1 MKALLIICLLGLTLS
16 NAFLTTEFSKSDI
29 KTIKSAKS
37 NTSNNAKNANSVD
50 AIESFFKGILS
61 GVGAGD
67 LTDSAACLNKKDADA
82 LYKYYLGLA
91 SAVGTSSPNNNVN
104 AARAYLLT
112 VGAINLK
119 KVSAQ
124 FTKCI
129 TASNDYSKV
138 KLALEVDPQSDDF
151 KKIFGDYV
159 VKNSL
164 FFFTVF
170 EKAYENF
177 LSGNFE
183 AAGLNFG
190 RFAASATNYAKR
202 SSA

>member
-37 NTSNNAKNANSVD
+37 DNSNNAKNVNSVD

-61 GVGAGD
+61 GVGAGG

-82 LYKYYLGLA
+82 LYKYYYGLA
-91 SAVGTSSPNNNVN
+91 SAVGTSSPINNVN
-104 AARAYLLT
+104 AARQYLLT
-112 VGAINLK
+112 VGANNLK
-119 KVSAQ
+119 KLSTQ
-124 FTKCI
+124 FTKCLA
-129 TASNDYSKV
+129 ASNDYSKV
-138 KLALEVDPQSDDF
+138 KLNLEVDPQSDAF

-170 EKAYENF
+170 EKAYEDF
-177 LSGNFE
+177 LNGDLE
-183 AAGLNFG
+183 AAGANFG
-190 RFAASATNYAKR
+190 KFALAAANYAKR
-202 SSA
+202 NSA